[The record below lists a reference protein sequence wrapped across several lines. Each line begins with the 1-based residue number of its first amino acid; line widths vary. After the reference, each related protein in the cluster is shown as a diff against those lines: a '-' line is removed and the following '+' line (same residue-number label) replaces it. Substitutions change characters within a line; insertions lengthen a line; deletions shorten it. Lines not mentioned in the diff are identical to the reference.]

1 MSHKKITDPEGSM
14 EELIVRAVEAA
25 QAPFTPSRK
34 PELPS
39 LRSVAEE
46 LGTTVIRTRK
56 LLITADYFTSPTAS
70 TVQRMKSAGKTIEEI
85 GAALRLKPAAVYGYL
100 PYENLAYNLPQ
111 TTSNADRHKRYRA
124 TKKLRAA
131 VQAGSTEKI
140 AEALWKAVIIFE
152 NYPFS
157 TSGRGVL
164 SGVEYTYQV
173 SRKGGSGGR
182 HYGGNSIP
190 GYGNEIWL
198 TVNGEKKE
206 KSISRSTVELGF
218 QKYLEALEEEGTV
231 SGPKKLGVF
240 GASYLLPL
248 FQRFYPAEA
257 ASSHSGG

>member
-1 MSHKKITDPEGSM
+1 MSKKKITDPEGSM
-14 EELIVRAVEAA
+14 EQLISRAVEVA

-56 LLITADYFTSPTAS
+56 LLITAGYFSSPTAT

-124 TKKLRAA
+124 TKKLKTA
-131 VQAGSTEKI
+131 VDTENAEKI
-140 AEALWKAVIIFE
+140 SSALWRCVIIFE
-152 NYPFS
+152 GYPFS
-157 TSGRGVL
+157 TSGRGSC
-164 SGVEYTYQV
+164 SGVEYSYQV
-173 SRKGGSGGR
+173 SRKGGSGGK
-182 HYGGNSIP
+182 HYAGDSVP
-190 GYGNEIWL
+190 GYGNELW
-198 TVNGEKKE
+198 VVMDGVKKE

-218 QKYLEALEEEGTV
+218 QKYLEVLEKEGTV

-248 FQRFYPAEA
+248 FQRIYRP
-257 ASSHSGG
+257 

>member
-1 MSHKKITDPEGSM
+1 MSKKKITDPEGSM
-14 EELIVRAVEAA
+14 EELIARAVEAA
-25 QAPFTPSRK
+25 KAPFTPERK
-34 PELPS
+34 AELPS

-56 LLITADYFTSPTAS
+56 LLITAGFFTSPTAT
-70 TVQRMKSAGKTIEEI
+70 TVQKLKAEGKTIEEI

-100 PYENLAYNLPQ
+100 PYDNLAYNLPE

-124 TKKLRAA
+124 TKKLRAE
-131 VQAGSTEKI
+131 VDKGDIEKTSS
-140 AEALWKAVIIFE
+140 ALWRCVIIFE

-157 TSGRGVL
+157 TSGRGSR

-173 SRKGGSGGR
+173 SRRGGSGGR
-182 HYGGNSIP
+182 HYAGDSVQ
-190 GYGNEIWL
+190 GYGNELWVVIE
-198 TVNGEKKE
+198 GEKKE

-218 QKYLEALEEEGTV
+218 QKYLEVLKTEGAV

-248 FQRFYPAEA
+248 FQRFYRP
-257 ASSHSGG
+257 